1 MLARCSLVVFGFLAL
16 QAERECNP
24 RETFFQ
30 QSGLRTI
37 MGMLSVLSVPVAPS
51 CIDHGS
57 CQEQLLNRVGR
68 AAVAILDNI
77 VDVVAHRHEQVE
89 EELRVALL
97 HLHLHRAAAL
107 EGLAAADDEGEVVG
121 AEARV
126 AGRRVR
132 IREACTAQDSRHV
145 DTSLQTL
152 LPKSEALQI
161 WQTETKRSAVDG
173 CIPED
178 VVTRAVMVGGRRLI
192 EADELLRVVRMY
204 RTGGH
209 CRVLQVLE
217 RPSVALLVVQE
228 ARVVVALV
236 QVLED
241 SAEDLRLVVWEADA
255 ALAWGREELIT
266 AGGGEP
272 RRARQHILVSSEQ
285 TLVLADDYRDD
296 SAVQLG

>member
-132 IREACTAQDSRHV
+132 IREACTAQDGRDV
-145 DTSLQTL
+145 DAGLQAL
-152 LPKSEALQI
+152 LTKSEALQV
-161 WQTETKRSAVDG
+161 WQGEAERGTVNGCVTEDIVAHAVVVDG
-173 CIPED
+173 RGIVE
-178 VVTRAVMVGGRRLI
+178 T
-192 EADELLRVVRMY
+192 DELLRLVRVVRA
-204 RTGGH
+204 RGEGGS
-209 CRVLQVLE
+209 CRVSCVLE
-217 RPSVALLVVQE
+217 GPRVALLVVQE

-236 QVLED
+236 EVLED
-241 SAEDLRLVVWEADA
+241 GREDLWLLVWEADA
-255 ALAWGREELIT
+255 SLSRG
-266 AGGGEP
+266 
-272 RRARQHILVSSEQ
+272 
-285 TLVLADDYRDD
+285 
-296 SAVQLG
+296 